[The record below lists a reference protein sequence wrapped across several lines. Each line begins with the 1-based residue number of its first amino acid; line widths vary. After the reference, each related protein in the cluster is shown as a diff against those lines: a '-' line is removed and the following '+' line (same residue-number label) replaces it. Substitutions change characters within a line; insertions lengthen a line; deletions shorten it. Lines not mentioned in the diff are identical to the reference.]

1 MAINSPIIKTLE
13 GDDVLSTESRP
24 DLNQNF
30 SNIKAVIDALIDAL
44 EAQSAGQSFV
54 VHLYNGS
61 SYPDRP
67 AESSVPNGLI
77 VRIGP
82 VPPADNLSRD
92 SWFETE
98 A

>member
-13 GDDVLSTESRP
+13 GDDVLSSESRP

-30 SNIKAVIDALIDAL
+30 SNIKAVIDALIAAV
-44 EAQSAGQSFV
+44 EAQTSGQSLV
-54 VHLYNGS
+54 VHLWNGS
-61 SYPDRP
+61 AYPARP
-67 AESSVPNGLI
+67 AESVLANGL
-77 VRIGP
+77 RLAIGP
-82 VPPADNLSRD
+82 VPPGDNLGRD